1 MKIIKTLTDMIDEE
15 LDGAKNYV
23 EHALK
28 YKAEHPDLA
37 DVFYEIS
44 TQEMRHVN
52 MLHEEV
58 VKIINRHREE
68 HGEPPAAM
76 KAIYEWEHEKEI
88 DRAKE
93 IKILQ
98 TQYREGM

>member
-1 MKIIKTLTDMIDEE
+1 MKVIKYLSEMIEDELE
-15 LDGAKNYV
+15 GAEHYV
-23 EHALK
+23 ENAIK
-28 YKAEHPDLA
+28 YKEEMPALAETL
-37 DVFYEIS
+37 FEIS

-76 KAIYEWEHEKEI
+76 KAIYEWEHKKEI